1 MTKFDRIAVFNDTQE
16 WIKRDKKLSESTKK
30 TISSNIF
37 YKDAEDISIDGI
49 EKKINFHQKL
59 LFLEVALLMQLE
71 IILLKK

>member
-49 EKKINFHQKL
+49 EKK
-59 LFLEVALLMQLE
+59 
-71 IILLKK
+71 